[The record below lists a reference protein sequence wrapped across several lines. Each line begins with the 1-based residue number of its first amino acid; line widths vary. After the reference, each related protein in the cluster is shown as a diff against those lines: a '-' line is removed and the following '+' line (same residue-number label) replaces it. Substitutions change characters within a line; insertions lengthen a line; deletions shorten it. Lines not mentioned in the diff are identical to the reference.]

1 MHEFGPCIAYIQKK
15 NRSFSLPYEP
25 LESPQAPS
33 WSGIDHGGHWKLLMY
48 GIRRF
53 FSPVLVSGTYNATQ
67 ADALSVY
74 ITNDQPYTVKGAR
87 SEIHAKRVT
96 SCKVHPPLPCSPGMK
111 VCHLCLSLCAEGKR
125 RGSKEVGICS

>member
-1 MHEFGPCIAYIQKK
+1 VCEAT
-15 NRSFSLPYEP
+15 LP
-25 LESPQAPS
+25 SAVTNSQGPS

-74 ITNDQPYTVKGAR
+74 ITNDQPWVVKGR
-87 SEIHAKRVT
+87 I
-96 SCKVHPPLPCSPGMK
+96 
-111 VCHLCLSLCAEGKR
+111 
-125 RGSKEVGICS
+125 